1 MAYVTASGTTIG
13 ISTTVPASTVDTLS
27 EYAALTYTTVAGVMT
42 LGSFGDVANLVT
54 FATIGDGRMRKL
66 AGARDAGTLTF
77 QVAFEG
83 LDTGQ
88 LAMIDAN
95 DDGQQ
100 YAFKVVTNDGQS
112 PNADSEWYF
121 SGLVTSASLDVGTND
136 SVLAMTFNVAVNTTV
151 YRDIT
156 APP

>member
-13 ISTTVPASTVDTLS
+13 ISTTVPASTVDTLA
-27 EYAALTYTTVAGVMT
+27 EFQALSYTTVGGVMT

-83 LDTGQ
+83 LDAGQ
-88 LAMIDAN
+88 LDMIAAN

-112 PNADSEWYF
+112 PNPDSEWYF
-121 SGLVTSASLDVGTND
+121 LGIVTSASLDVGTND
-136 SVLAMTFNVAVNTTV
+136 SVLSMTFNVAVNSTV

-156 APP
+156 AAP